1 MTMPAPVADERA
13 GLREFLT
20 AQHQA
25 YPVAAV
31 GLTDEQARAKPSAS
45 ELSLGGL
52 IKHLTHVQQMWNARV
67 ISAPELAASDQRS
80 IEEQGAEFGAGFVM
94 GDDDTL
100 ADVLAAFNDSCAE
113 AVRLLETAD
122 LDTVV
127 PIPPDVPWFPQ
138 DGSSWTVRYV
148 YFKLIEELTRHAGHA
163 DIIRESIDGATLYE
177 LLSAYHS
184 TKEN

>member
-20 AQHQA
+20 TQQHA
-25 YPVAAV
+25 YHVVAV
-31 GLTDEQARAKPSAS
+31 NLTDEQARSTPSAS
-45 ELSLGGL
+45 QLSLGGL
-52 IKHLTHVQQMWNARV
+52 IKHLTHVQQMWTSRV
-67 ISAPELAASDQRS
+67 TSAPELTTADQRP
-80 IEEQGAEFGAGFVM
+80 IDQQAAEFGSGFAM
-94 GDDDTL
+94 GEDDSL
-100 ADVLAAFNDSCAE
+100 ADVLAAFAHSSEE
-113 AVRLLETAD
+113 AVRLVETAD

-127 PIPPDVPWFPQ
+127 PIPPGVPWFPQ

-177 LLSAYHS
+177 LFAAHSAS
-184 TKEN
+184 KEN